1 MKGFV
6 HHTQECFSMP
16 TASKLVAA
24 FCLSVTALIVSEMIK
39 QNMPEGTQF
48 GMFSGVNVLVGLVV
62 GWVTVGS
69 RAGRGFAAA
78 VTTGLTGAV
87 ALVFWCLFV
96 HACYEMTEQAM
107 RGLYKSFFDAVQG
120 IFELMLEFSHELLDK
135 DIAIVLLL
143 GGFLSGFVADFV
155 SKRWS

>member
-1 MKGFV
+1 
-6 HHTQECFSMP
+6 
-16 TASKLVAA
+16 
-24 FCLSVTALIVSEMIK
+24 
-39 QNMPEGTQF
+39 
-48 GMFSGVNVLVGLVV
+48 
-62 GWVTVGS
+62 
-69 RAGRGFAAA
+69 
-78 VTTGLTGAV
+78 
-87 ALVFWCLFV
+87 
-96 HACYEMTEQAM
+96 MTEQAM